1 MQEIGSPVPNTISSP
16 FCMAIVLLRIYPND
30 KCSLEI
36 YSVEVTR
43 AVQNDLHTKMFTVAL
58 FVTGKKE
65 NHVDYE

>member
-1 MQEIGSPVPNTISSP
+1 
-16 FCMAIVLLRIYPND
+16 MAIVLLRIYPND